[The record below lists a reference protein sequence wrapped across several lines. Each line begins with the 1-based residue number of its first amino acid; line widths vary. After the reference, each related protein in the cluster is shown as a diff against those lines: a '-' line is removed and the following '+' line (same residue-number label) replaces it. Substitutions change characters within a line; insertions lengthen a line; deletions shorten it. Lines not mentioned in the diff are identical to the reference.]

1 MTPERRAKIDELYRA
16 ALELP
21 AAQRAAFVLERA
33 RGDADIRREVEAL
46 LSTASAT
53 AMRPRDDEAVGTDI
67 AAGTS
72 IGSYRIE
79 GALGAGG
86 MGVVYRA
93 TDTRLNRVVC
103 IKFLS
108 GELLDAEARRRFQ
121 REAQM
126 ASSLNHP
133 HILTVHDVGE
143 HEGRQYIVTELVD
156 GGTLQDWSSAAA
168 RTWRQ
173 VVELLT
179 GVADGLAAAHAAG
192 ILHRDIKPANILVSQ
207 NGYAKLAD
215 FGLAKLF
222 DDTPGGAAKPPRAEL
237 TAAGLVVGTVAYMS
251 PEQARGQ
258 PLDARSDIFSFGVVL
273 YELLAGRRPFTGET
287 DLELLKTIVHGV
299 PSPLPAEIPEALRAI
314 VEKAIEKDPAER
326 YQSVRDLVVDLRR
339 VVRRTAAG
347 QSAGLAGSGTVS
359 APPAHP
365 PQSSRWW
372 TRRGLVAVIASAVLV
387 AIVVGV
393 LERFRT
399 ARTPVPPSTAL
410 EAGSVRLIVLPFEN
424 LSRQPDDEWLGGAF
438 SDSLTL
444 GLRDAQNIVLVN
456 REGLLDLNQ
465 SRKPDAQQISR
476 ALGVRYYVN
485 GSYQRVGENLKVV
498 ARLVDVDAGTI
509 RLQESF
515 TDAFAN
521 LLRIEDDL
529 ARRFAAAL
537 EQSPATTTQVRTS
550 SLSAY
555 QALAQANDLYLAGR
569 YREAVQRLD
578 RAIAQDERYADAWAL
593 LGRSYARLSAP
604 NDVDVS
610 TRSDLL
616 DQALRASRRAIELS
630 PTLYEAQA
638 ALAASYQGLE
648 QIDAWRSAARKT
660 IELNPRLAE
669 GYVLIGDS
677 YVSSPAFGCARDRD
691 SRLAEDSFRKALQ
704 LNPYFAA
711 GYVRLAAELEWS
723 GRTEEALRETET
735 ALRLL
740 PNNVALRRAR
750 AVVLMWLGRADET
763 EQQLRTLAAQTT
775 PNVLDDYLLT
785 AVLVLRGQAE
795 EAAARFPAIIERGA
809 VVVREIDTTRL
820 YANVG
825 RMQDAAAHLERAL
838 ALDSS
843 CARFV
848 AQNPQFAAYR
858 DDPAL
863 RSLLSRY
870 LGGSAR

>member
-1 MTPERRAKIDELYRA
+1 MTPERRAKIDALYRA
-16 ALELP
+16 ALEIP
-21 AAQRAAFVLERA
+21 APQRAAFVLARA

-46 LSTASAT
+46 LSTAGAT

-67 AAGTS
+67 APGTS

-93 TDTRLNRVVC
+93 TDTRLDRLVC

-108 GELLDAEARRRFQ
+108 GELLDVAARRRFQ

-156 GGTLQDWSSAAA
+156 GGTLQDWASVAA
-168 RTWRQ
+168 RGWRQ

-215 FGLAKLF
+215 FGLAKLV

-251 PEQARGQ
+251 PEQASGQ
-258 PLDARSDIFSFGVVL
+258 QLDARSDIFSFGVVL

-299 PSPLPAEIPEALRAI
+299 PSPLPAAIPGALRGI

-326 YQSVRDLVVDLRR
+326 YQSMRDLVVDLRR
-339 VVRRTAAG
+339 VARRSVAG
-347 QSAGLAGSGTVS
+347 QSAGLAGPGTAS
-359 APPAHP
+359 TPAPR
-365 PQSSRWW
+365 PQLRRWW
-372 TRRGLVAVIASAVLV
+372 TRRGLVAAIASALLV
-387 AIVVGV
+387 ATVTAVV
-393 LERFRT
+393 LERFR
-399 ARTPVPPSTAL
+399 AGHTPVPASTA
-410 EAGSVRLIVLPFEN
+410 EAGPVRLVVLPFEN

-444 GLRDAQNIVLVN
+444 GLRDAQSIVLVN
-456 REGLLDLNQ
+456 REGLLDLSQ
-465 SRKPDAQQISR
+465 GRKADAQQISR

-521 LLRIEDDL
+521 LLRIEDAL
-529 ARRFAAAL
+529 ARRFAGAL

-555 QALAQANDLYLAGR
+555 QSLAQANDLYLSGR
-569 YREAVQRLD
+569 YREAVQRLES
-578 RAIAQDERYADAWAL
+578 AIAQDERYADAWAL
-593 LGRSYARLSAP
+593 LGKSYARLSAP

-616 DQALRASRRAIELS
+616 DQSLRASRRAIELS

-648 QIDAWRSAARKT
+648 QVDAWRSAARKA

-677 YVSSPAFGCARDRD
+677 YISSPAFGCARDRD
-691 SRLAEDSFRKALQ
+691 SRVAEDSFRKALQ

-711 GYVRLAAELEWS
+711 AHVRLDTELEWS
-723 GRTEEALRETET
+723 GRSEEGLRENET

-740 PNNVALRRAR
+740 PNNVALQRERA
-750 AVVLMWLGRADET
+750 ALLMWLGRADEA

-775 PNVLDDYLLT
+775 PNVLDDMLLT
-785 AVLVLRGQAE
+785 AVLLLRGQAE

-809 VVVREIDTTRL
+809 VVVREIDTGRL

-825 RMQDAAAHLERAL
+825 RMQDAAAHLEHAF

-848 AQNPQFAAYR
+848 AQNPEFAAYR
-858 DDPAL
+858 DDPAI

-870 LGGSAR
+870 PGGSSR